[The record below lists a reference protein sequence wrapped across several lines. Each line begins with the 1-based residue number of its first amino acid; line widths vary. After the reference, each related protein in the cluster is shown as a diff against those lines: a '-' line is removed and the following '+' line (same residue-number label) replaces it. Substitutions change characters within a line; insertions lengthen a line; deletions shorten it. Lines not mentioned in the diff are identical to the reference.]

1 MAFAQHQLPEPIHG
15 RPGSIG
21 SFRLMS
27 RNVLLGM
34 ATLVALGVAPA
45 KAVESLNVNLEQI
58 CQPMAELNTKFG
70 TSVAP
75 GTPVGIQMQNELVIS
90 QAQYQAL
97 WSLLKLTPTP
107 GCKRL
112 N

>member
-1 MAFAQHQLPEPIHG
+1 MAFAQRQFQEPIHG
-15 RPGSIG
+15 RQGSP
-21 SFRLMS
+21 SRLRHQY
-27 RNVLLGM
+27 RNGLLAVM
-34 ATLVALGVAPA
+34 ALLAIGVAPA
-45 KAVESLNVNLEQI
+45 KAAESLNVNLEQI

-70 TSVAP
+70 ASVAP